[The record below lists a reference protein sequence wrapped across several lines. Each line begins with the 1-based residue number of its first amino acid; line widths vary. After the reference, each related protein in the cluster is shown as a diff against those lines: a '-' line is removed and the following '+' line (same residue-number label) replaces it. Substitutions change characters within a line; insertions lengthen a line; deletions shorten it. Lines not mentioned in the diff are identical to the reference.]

1 MMTLLGFQRSKS
13 EHAMYARRNLLVGVY
28 VVDLTIT
35 GSSVDDIQHFKAE
48 MKNTFRMS
56 DLGLLSYYLGIEVR
70 QNASGIMLAQS
81 AYAKNILE
89 KTGMEDCNA
98 CHVPM
103 EAHLKLSKASTAP
116 PVDANKYR
124 SIVGSLR
131 YLVHTCPDITF
142 AVGYMSRFME
152 HPFKEHWNAVKHILW
167 YIAGTLDYGCSYR
180 GAQGGGAKLTGFN
193 DSDMAGDVDSCKS
206 TTGVLFFLS
215 DRPVS

>member
-1 MMTLLGFQRSKS
+1 
-13 EHAMYARRNLLVGVY
+13 
-28 VVDLTIT
+28 
-35 GSSVDDIQHFKAE
+35 

-70 QNASGIMLAQS
+70 QNTSGIMLAQS

-89 KTGMEDCNA
+89 KAGMEDCNA

-131 YLVHTCPDITF
+131 YLVHTRPDITF

-152 HPFKEHWNAVKHILW
+152 HPFEEHWNAVKHILW

-180 GAQGGGAKLTGFN
+180 GAQGGCAELTGFS
-193 DSDMAGDVDSCKS
+193 DSDMAGNVDHARAQQVYSSSSAIVLSADSLRSKRWWLFPLARQS
-206 TTGVLFFLS
+206 TLLPPLLHAKAFGLPGCSVTSLEK
-215 DRPVS
+215 DQRQQT